1 MAYKSNMSTNP
12 FEDEEDKFDDLA
24 NDPELMNIR
33 QQQDLY
39 RQRMVQSSNRSVQM
53 IIESQSTAME
63 TAEELRKQREQ
74 LERTSK
80 NLDRINGD
88 LDESDRNITSLKGIW
103 GTMSNWFKKPIKKQE
118 ETQNGTSATSSEEED
133 RRLMAENKQL
143 KENLRRLDHIEIE
156 PSSGRGSFSGSSSSF
171 RTQEDDIVDKN
182 LDTMLAGLAML
193 KGQGLALGN
202 EIDDQN
208 DLIENIGSKASK
220 ADVRLEDQNSKM
232 NKILRR

>member
-12 FEDEEDKFDDLA
+12 FEGEEEDKFDDLA
-24 NDPELMNIR
+24 NDPEMMNIR

-80 NLDRINGD
+80 NLDKISGD

-103 GTMSNWFKKPIKKQE
+103 GTMSNWFKKPIKKQDE
-118 ETQNGTSATSSEEED
+118 MQNGTSATSSEEED
-133 RRLMAENKQL
+133 KQMIAENKQMQQ
-143 KENLRRLDHIEIE
+143 NLRKLDNIDVE
-156 PSSGRGSFSGSSSSF
+156 PSSGYSGRGAGASL
-171 RTQEDDIVDKN
+171 RTEEDVIVDKN

-202 EIDDQN
+202 ELDDQN
-208 DLIENIGSKASK
+208 DLLENIGAKTSK
-220 ADVRLEDQNSKM
+220 ADLRLEDQNSKM